1 MSIPAPVTK
10 LSKAHNHS
18 SALHK
23 PIRGFTLLGLWVCCL
38 IYFLFLSGQP
48 VSAQSEPTYTVQPG
62 DTLGQ
67 IATRFGISVEVLAA
81 ANAIDDINRISVG
94 QVLLIPSVDQ
104 ALPTIISWPGE
115 TLSDL
120 ANRTG
125 ISIDQLATLNRLD
138 TSTRLF
144 PGQPIVVPTNRFNPV
159 FRFGALTG
167 VDYPAQIVQ
176 GKTGR
181 LQITSSRPVSIN
193 VTWNGLPL
201 ALNVNLSSDD
211 SRRYTAHIPVPAL
224 LGPGPFLLDVA
235 YTARSGVTV
244 RRTFPINVVNG
255 GYPSQEIN
263 LPPDRGAL
271 LAPEIT
277 SAELVTVTRAWS
289 ATDTPAQWYA
299 PFVRPISAEY
309 PTTSA
314 YGIRR
319 SYDGGPYNSYHAGQ
333 DFGAPV
339 GVTVTV
345 PADGIVS
352 WAGPLVVRGNAVI
365 IDHGKGIF
373 TGYWHLSDMFVEEG
387 QPVAAGDLLGLVGNT
402 GLSTGA
408 HLHWEMRIYGIAV
421 DPMQFLEEPLFRP
434 EGRSTSG

>member
-1 MSIPAPVTK
+1 M
-10 LSKAHNHS
+10 
-18 SALHK
+18 
-23 PIRGFTLLGLWVCCL
+23 RGLTLLGLWACCL
-38 IYFLFLSGQP
+38 ICLLFLSGHP
-48 VSAQSEPTYTVQPG
+48 ANAQSASTYTVQPG

-67 IATRFGISVEVLAA
+67 IATRFGISVEALAA

-94 QVLLIPSVDQ
+94 QVLLIPGTDQ
-104 ALPTIISWPGE
+104 RLPTITSRPGE

-120 ANRTG
+120 AARTG
-125 ISIDQLATLNRLD
+125 VSIDQLAALNEIAP
-138 TSTRLF
+138 SARLF
-144 PGQPIVVPTNRFNPV
+144 PGQPIAVPADRSIPT
-159 FRFGALTG
+159 FRFGAVTG
-167 VDYPAQIVQ
+167 MDYPTQIVQ

-181 LQITSSRPVSIN
+181 LQISSRRPVSIN

-201 ALNVNLSSDD
+201 PLSANTANDES
-211 SRRYTAHIPVPAL
+211 SRYTAHIPVPAL
-224 LGPGPFLLDVA
+224 LGPGPFPLELA

-244 RRTFPINVVNG
+244 RRTFPINVVDG

-271 LAPEIT
+271 LAPELT
-277 SAELVTVTRAWS
+277 SAELVTVTQAWS
-289 ATDTPAQWYA
+289 ATDTPAQWQA
-299 PFVRPISAEY
+299 PFLRPISAEY

-319 SYDGGPYNSYHAGQ
+319 SYDGGPYNNYHAGQ

-365 IDHGKGIF
+365 IDHGQGTF
-373 TGYWHLSDMFVEEG
+373 TGYWHLSDIFVEEG
-387 QPVAAGDLLGLVGNT
+387 QQVAAGDLLGLVGNT

-408 HLHWEMRIYGIAV
+408 HLHWELRIYGIAV
-421 DPMQFLEEPLFRP
+421 DPMQFLEEPLFQP
-434 EGRSTSG
+434 ENSLPGG

>member
-1 MSIPAPVTK
+1 MSIPAAVMN
-10 LSKAHNHS
+10 LSKVHKNS
-18 SALHK
+18 SASHK
-23 PIRGFTLLGLWVCCL
+23 RMRGVTLLGLWACCL
-38 IYFLFLSGQP
+38 ICLLFLSGQP
-48 VSAQSEPTYTVQPG
+48 VIAQSAPTYTVQTG

-67 IATRFGISVEVLAA
+67 IATRFGISVEALAA

-94 QVLLIPSVDQ
+94 QVLLIPGADQ
-104 ALPTIISWPGE
+104 TLPTIISRPGE
-115 TLSDL
+115 TLFDL
-120 ANRTG
+120 ADRTG
-125 ISIDQLATLNRLD
+125 ITTDQLAVLNGLD

-144 PGQPIVVPTNRFNPV
+144 PGQPIAVPANRPNPA

-167 VDYPAQIVQ
+167 MGYPAQIVQ

-181 LQITSSRPVSIN
+181 LQITSSRPVSLN

-201 ALNVNLSSDD
+201 ALSVAPTNDESS
-211 SRRYTAHIPVPAL
+211 RYTAHIPVPAL
-224 LGPGPFLLDVA
+224 LGPGPFPLDVA
-235 YTARSGVTV
+235 YTARNGVTV
-244 RRTFPINVVNG
+244 RRMFPINVVNG
-255 GYPSQEIN
+255 GYLSQEIN

-277 SAELVTVTRAWS
+277 SVELITVTQAWS
-289 ATDTPAQWYA
+289 ATDTPAQWFA
-299 PFVRPISAEY
+299 PFLRPVSAEY
-309 PTTSA
+309 PTTSP

-319 SYDGGPYNSYHAGQ
+319 SYNGGPYDNYHAGQ

-365 IDHGKGIF
+365 IDHGKGTF

-387 QPVAAGDLLGLVGNT
+387 QRVAAGDLLGLVGNT

-408 HLHWEMRIYGIAV
+408 HLHWELRIYGIAV
-421 DPMQFLEEPLFRP
+421 DPMQFLEEPLFQP
-434 EGRSTSG
+434 DETLSDG